1 MNTFNQISAEYKKGF
16 IDDVLN
22 GMTPLLDNVQ
32 LRELNRVLNYQKI
45 K

>member
-22 GMTPLLDNVQ
+22 GMTSLLDNVQ